1 VTAPTSGPRRGGRAF
16 MNHGLP
22 LSAHPQRWLAPYADF
37 TLVLMGCFLVM
48 ALVTPTGLPLPEGA
62 RSAPANKTAHEAPPH
77 VWSER
82 VAKQLA
88 PMPGVESQA
97 MPGGK
102 LWVRLD
108 GQTFFGSGVTTL
120 TPQGRQAIA
129 RVAHVLTPM
138 LRQDPTLRVRLVGYA
153 DPVPFRHPQWT
164 NWELAALRAVVV
176 GRELMERHRVAPWR
190 ISTLGMGDQAK
201 GGAAVPPLAGGS
213 LPVGVS
219 SPSLE
224 QGIFPQAPS
233 PGHRRVDMLVWRAPV
248 SRVLV
253 TTEQMA
259 SVNVAGGGEQ
269 GASP

>member
-1 VTAPTSGPRRGGRAF
+1 VTPPGTVRQRGGRAPLT
-16 MNHGLP
+16 HGLP
-22 LSAHPQRWLAPYADF
+22 LSAHPQRWLAPSADF

-48 ALVTPTGLPLPEGA
+48 ALVAPGGTKSPEGGQ
-62 RSAPANKTAHEAPPH
+62 PKTAASFKPVTTWP
-77 VWSER
+77 VAA
-82 VAKQLA
+82 AKQLA
-88 PMPGVESQA
+88 PMAGVESKA
-97 MPGGK
+97 LPGGK

-120 TPQGRQAIA
+120 TPQGRQALA
-129 RVAHVLTPM
+129 RVARVLTPM
-138 LRQDPTLRVRLVGYA
+138 FQHDPSLRVRLVGYA
-153 DPVPFRHPQWT
+153 DTVPFRHPQWT

-190 ISTLGMGDQAK
+190 ISTLGMGDQA
-201 GGAAVPPLAGGS
+201 GGRDDRSPLMGGVGRAGAA
-213 LPVGVS
+213 

-233 PGHRRVDMLVWRAPV
+233 AGRRRVDMLVWRAPV

-253 TTEQMA
+253 STTEQPS
-259 SVNVAGGGEQ
+259 SVDVAGGGEQ